1 AGPEGLHG
9 REDTGERGL
18 LHSPA
23 VGRAQHEHLGAV
35 QVAVGG
41 GQQVHGVLGHRGVR
55 LTGGAH
61 DGRGRVVPQVH
72 PRVDRDAVAA
82 DRDARLVDVAVGL
95 RVAGLDDLLDVDA
108 VAVGEPRELVGQ
120 ADVDVPVGGLGQLGQ
135 LGRLGR
141 AQVPDA
147 VRAGQV
153 VAGVEVEDRLVEGD
167 TAGGGRLVDAA
178 DQL

>member
-1 AGPEGLHG
+1 
-9 REDTGERGL
+9 
-18 LHSPA
+18 
-23 VGRAQHEHLGAV
+23 
-35 QVAVGG
+35 
-41 GQQVHGVLGHRGVR
+41 
-55 LTGGAH
+55 
-61 DGRGRVVPQVH
+61 
-72 PRVDRDAVAA
+72 DAVAA

-120 ADVDVPVGGLGQLGQ
+120 ADVDVPVGGLGELGQ

-153 VAGVEVEDRLVEGD
+153 VTGVEVEDRLVEGD

-178 DQL
+178 DQLGVAAQVREDPAGEDPL